1 MIVKAV
7 KTKRIEG
14 SSDQITEIIKE
25 SVKEVG
31 EQSVIAVSSKVV
43 ALCEGNYVPMDS
55 VDKDTLIVNEAQ
67 WYLPKT
73 KSKYDVFLTIKGN
86 MLVPSS
92 GVDESNTGGYYVL
105 WPKDPQKSVNTIW
118 EELRGHYKVKNLG
131 VIITDSVSS
140 PLRWG
145 VTGRCVAY
153 CGFEGVKNLI
163 HKPDLFGRTLQ
174 KTKVNVADA
183 LAASAVFCMGESDEQ
198 TPLAVISELDNVTFC
213 DHVPSKEE
221 LEKLIINIEDDIYGP
236 LLKSVNW
243 LKGGK

>member
-1 MIVKAV
+1 LIVKAV